1 MASFSLPVD
10 METRSG
16 FETFLKGIEDP
27 TVRAGV
33 RTQVRT
39 MPPAA
44 VQMTALVE
52 DQEFL
57 KLATEVIS
65 SFQGYANNTVSADVV
80 RTQGQKVNAYVSAR
94 YPAALAAL
102 TDYAQKVAPD
112 MAMDGETA
120 RAMMRQAALSRIAPV
135 GETAGV
141 RVSIAANAVAVAN
154 AVVLSN
160 AAVATNVVVAAEAVF
175 VVGVFVII

>member
-1 MASFSLPVD
+1 MASFTLPID
-10 METRSG
+10 MESRTG

-27 TVRAGV
+27 SVRAGM
-33 RTQVRT
+33 RTQAAS
-39 MPPAA
+39 MPAAA

-57 KLATEVIS
+57 KLATAVIA
-65 SFQGYANNTVSADVV
+65 SFQGYANNTVTAEAVKA
-80 RTQGQKVNAYVSAR
+80 QGQRVNAYVSAH

-120 RAMMRQAALSRIAPV
+120 RAMMRQASLSRIAPV
-135 GETAGV
+135 EGTAGV
-141 RVSIAANAVAVAN
+141 RVALAANLIAAANAVVI
-154 AVVLSN
+154 SN

-175 VVGVFVII
+175 VVGVFTII